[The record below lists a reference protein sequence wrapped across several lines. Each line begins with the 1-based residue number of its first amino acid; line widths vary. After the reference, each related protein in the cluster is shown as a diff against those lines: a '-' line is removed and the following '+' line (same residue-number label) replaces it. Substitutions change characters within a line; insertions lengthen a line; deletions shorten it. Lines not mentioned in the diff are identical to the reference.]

1 MSVNARD
8 LLVLHT
14 NVNRLVG
21 EEIFAN
27 KCLANNDVQI
37 MNSIKKLIEA
47 ELLKTTNDFE
57 VSIYKKTRP
66 ELQSILKSFGIKT
79 TGNKPDLIKRI
90 DDNFHIINNLDLP
103 YVYIPTKKGEEI
115 LKKTEY
121 LTSFIYSYKISLE
134 RAYYMVENYI
144 DENCDDKV
152 AEIYKFEFQR
162 RYENGEFDFNDLYD
176 FELNALIEHYTK
188 KVKDYGNARKYS
200 NIYLYLGLKG
210 FLEKLMN
217 DMYSYYDNNGDIN
230 LNKIQNALNSMINHR
245 ASDIYERLIYNENL
259 SNNIMIELF
268 KKDTQD
274 YSDLEEQLIE
284 KFINHVVSY
293 VKKESRSNTLIELS
307 KMLEKGYTIDKEKFK
322 KEDEYLSRYIITDIN
337 YLKNLES
344 KIGVAIDSRNG
355 EIHLVLDDDSLDKLI
370 KNQKNDNEV

>member
-47 ELLKTTNDFE
+47 ELLTTTNDFE

-217 DMYSYYDNNGDIN
+217 DMYSYYDN
-230 LNKIQNALNSMINHR
+230 
-245 ASDIYERLIYNENL
+245 
-259 SNNIMIELF
+259 
-268 KKDTQD
+268 
-274 YSDLEEQLIE
+274 
-284 KFINHVVSY
+284 
-293 VKKESRSNTLIELS
+293 
-307 KMLEKGYTIDKEKFK
+307 
-322 KEDEYLSRYIITDIN
+322 
-337 YLKNLES
+337 
-344 KIGVAIDSRNG
+344 
-355 EIHLVLDDDSLDKLI
+355 
-370 KNQKNDNEV
+370 

>member
-47 ELLKTTNDFE
+47 ELLTTTNDFE
-57 VSIYKKTRP
+57 VSIYKKRKS

-90 DDNFHIINNLDLP
+90 DENYHIINNLDLP

-144 DENCDDKV
+144 DENCDDKF

-162 RYENGEFDFNDLYD
+162 KYDNGEFDFNHGYN
-176 FELNALIEHYTK
+176 FELNMLIDHYK
-188 KVKDYGNARKYS
+188 RDVKDYDNARKYS
-200 NIYLYLGLKG
+200 NVYLYFGLKD
-210 FLEKLMN
+210 FLKNLMSN
-217 DMYSYYDNNGDIN
+217 YSYYDSKGNID
-230 LNKIQNALNSMINHR
+230 LNEIQNDLNRFINSS
-245 ASDIYERLIYNENL
+245 ASDMYEILIYNENL
-259 SNNIMIELF
+259 SNIIMFELF
-268 KKDTQD
+268 KKDTQ
-274 YSDLEEQLIE
+274 YYNDLEEQLIE
-284 KFINHVVSY
+284 KFIDYVVSY
-293 VKKESRSNTLIELS
+293 VKKESRNNTLLEIS
-307 KMLEKGYTIDKEKFK
+307 KILENGYTIDKEEF
-322 KEDEYLSRYIITDIN
+322 KEDEYKSKYITTDID
-337 YLKNLES
+337 YLKKLES
-344 KIGVAIDSRNG
+344 NINVAIDSRSG
-355 EIHLVLDDDSLDKLI
+355 EIHLILDDDSLDILI
-370 KNQKNDNEV
+370 KNQKNDN

>member
-47 ELLKTTNDFE
+47 ELLTTTNDFE

-230 LNKIQNALNSMINHR
+230 LNKIQNALNRFINSS
-245 ASDIYERLIYNENL
+245 ASDMYERLIYNKNL
-259 SNNIMIELF
+259 SNNIIFELF

-284 KFINHVVSY
+284 KFINYVVSY
-293 VKKESRSNTLIELS
+293 VKKEGWSNTLLELS
-307 KMLEKGYTIDKEKFK
+307 KMLENGYTIDKEEFK
-322 KEDEYLSRYIITDIN
+322 KEDEYLSKYIITDID
-337 YLKNLES
+337 YLKKLES
-344 KIGVAIDSRNG
+344 KINVAIDSRSG
-355 EIHLVLDDDSLDKLI
+355 EIHLILDDDSLDILI
-370 KNQKNDNEV
+370 QNQKYGNEF